1 MNSRPI
7 RYHDLHTM
15 ATLSK
20 SNCQHTQLPSSPYL
34 KYRVAAWLGYS
45 APLLAEIYLH
55 CDVVDAAI
63 DGGWICCNNRCVNIS
78 LVISTGNWV
87 M

>member
-20 SNCQHTQLPSSPYL
+20 SNCQHTQVPSSPYL
-34 KYRVAAWLGYS
+34 KYRDVVWFGYT
-45 APLLAEIYLH
+45 APLLAEINLH
-55 CDVVDAAI
+55 CDVDDVAI
-63 DGGWICCNNRCVNIS
+63 EGGWTCCSSRCVNIS
-78 LVISTGNWV
+78 LVISTGSCV